1 MEINIYG
8 AWQIYKI
15 ILFSIDIL
23 LIFNVMIAE
32 IFSYL
37 KINKIKKMLKS

>member
-23 LIFNVMIAE
+23 LILTAMIAE
-32 IFSYL
+32 IFSCL
-37 KINKIKKMLKS
+37 KISKIKKMLNS